1 MSEKY
6 DLWNKQMQNKNY
18 KELKFMVRTKEYR
31 ILKVML
37 NKQKRLEEEIV
48 WD

>member
-18 KELKFMVRTKEYR
+18 KELKFMVRTKEYH
-31 ILKVML
+31 IFKVML
-37 NKQKRLEEEIV
+37 KQQKMLEEEIV
-48 WD
+48 LD